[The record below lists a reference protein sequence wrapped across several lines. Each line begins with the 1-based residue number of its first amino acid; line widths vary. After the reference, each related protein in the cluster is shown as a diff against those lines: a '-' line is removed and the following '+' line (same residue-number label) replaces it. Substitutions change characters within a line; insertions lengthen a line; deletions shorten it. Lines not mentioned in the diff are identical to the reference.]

1 MKIDLGNF
9 DWGKSNEWFIE
20 TIKQEFFSSDKNV
33 YETVFEVE
41 ENEVVMDVGAA
52 HVWDIPR
59 DQSKYKDD
67 HPILAIEEFLKN
79 NNNFEIDHH
88 YNRLGITSSPLGF
101 LKKTNG

>member
-41 ENEVVMDVGAA
+41 ENEVVMDVGASIGP
-52 HVWDIPR
+52 W
-59 DQSKYKDD
+59 S
-67 HPILAIEEFLKN
+67 
-79 NNNFEIDHH
+79 
-88 YNRLGITSSPLGF
+88 
-101 LKKTNG
+101 